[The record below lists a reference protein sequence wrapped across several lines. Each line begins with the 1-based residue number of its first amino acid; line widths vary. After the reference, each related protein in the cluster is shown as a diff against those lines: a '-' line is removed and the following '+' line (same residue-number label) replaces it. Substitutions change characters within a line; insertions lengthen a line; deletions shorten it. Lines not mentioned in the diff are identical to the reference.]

1 MTSRSEAL
9 VVTARPARYGKQ
21 LVAHLSR
28 HNSGDWSDSDQRGW
42 IEFADGRAELAAHLM
57 DSTYLSREIQ
67 TISRA

>member
-9 VVTARPARYGKQ
+9 VVTDRPARYGKQ

-28 HNSGDWSDSDQRGW
+28 RNSGDWSDSDQRAGSSLPTD
-42 IEFADGRAELAAHLM
+42 APSCPARLT